1 MSLRTSVIEGTDV
14 ARSSGFFSSVFVA
27 FKLLACSDSASDN
40 FLDGVLLPFG
50 VNEGIGGGGGGGGRK
65 CPFAC
70 GNGGGIGGAQNIGGG
85 GGGGG
90 TGVFGREP

>member
-50 VNEGIGGGGGGGGRK
+50 VNEGIGGGGGGRK

-70 GNGGGIGGAQNIGGG
+70 GNGGGIGGG